1 MSKAPVDET
10 QIREVAYRLWQEEGQ
25 PEGRDQDH
33 WSKAIETLTP
43 AEAEVPAPSADKA
56 PVKARAKAPRKTAA
70 KTAVAKDAKPKA
82 PAKPRKPKAKPE

>member
-43 AEAEVPAPSADKA
+43 AEAEVAAPSADKP
-56 PVKARAKAPRKTAA
+56 PVKARTKAPRKTAP
-70 KTAVAKDAKPKA
+70 KEAKPKA